1 MADVTDNNTEE
12 KGYTI
17 TSLQR
22 GIRIVEA
29 ILRTENGASALELEE
44 EFGIPKTTIF
54 RILHT
59 LQKENWLEKQ
69 GERYLAGHRLIQ
81 NGLQSLSGM
90 ELRRIAVPYLD
101 QLSRETEETAHIG
114 IWAGKQVMLVE
125 VCDGPKH
132 IRISSRAGSLTSAH
146 CSSLGKVLLAN
157 VVGAESL
164 REFYQGEAL
173 EKRTANTITDLGLLA
188 EELEKIKSRGYAV
201 DNGEYHADVRCVA
214 APVRNAFGSTVA
226 ALGITA
232 TTLTLKESMIPD
244 VAEKVMK
251 IAKEVSQALGAH

>member
-1 MADVTDNNTEE
+1 ME

-17 TSLQR
+17 PSLQR

-29 ILRTENGASALELEE
+29 ILRQGNGSTALELEE

-69 GERYLAGHRLIQ
+69 GDRYLAGHRLIQ
-81 NGLQSLSGM
+81 NGMQALSGM

-101 QLSRETEETAHIG
+101 RLSRETEETAHLG
-114 IWAGKQVMLVE
+114 VWAGKKVMLVE

-132 IRISSRAGSLTSAH
+132 IRIASRAGSLTPAH

-157 VVGAESL
+157 VVGPENL
-164 REFYQGEAL
+164 KQFYEGETL
-173 EKRTANTITDLGLLA
+173 EKRTPNTITDLAVLA
-188 EELEKIKSRGYAV
+188 NELEKVKEQGYAV
-201 DNGEYHADVRCVA
+201 DEREYYEDVRCVA
-214 APVRNAFGSTVA
+214 APVQNAFSSTIA

-232 TTLTLKESMIPD
+232 TTLTLHESMILD
-244 VAEKVMK
+244 VAAKVMK
-251 IAKEVSQALGAH
+251 IAKDVSQALGAR